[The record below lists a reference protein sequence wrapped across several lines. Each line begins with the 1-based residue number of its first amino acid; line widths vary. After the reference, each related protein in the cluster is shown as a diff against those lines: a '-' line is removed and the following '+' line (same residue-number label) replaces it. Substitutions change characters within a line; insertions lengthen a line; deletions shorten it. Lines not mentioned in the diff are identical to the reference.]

1 MGNKINITSSGTG
14 PISIGNIV
22 QGNRNRVDNM
32 ASSTVIDGALARAQ
46 ADVARLAP
54 VGPHQAEAATKVA
67 EHLQALGTEAKQ
79 PNRSEQKGATILRTI
94 RENFSWAYPVVKDL
108 AHVIW
113 PTLLS
118 LL

>member
-1 MGNKINITSSGTG
+1 MENKINITSSGTG

-22 QGNRNRVDNM
+22 QGDRNRVDNM

-46 ADVARLAP
+46 ADVVRLAP
-54 VGPHQAEAATKVA
+54 VHQAEAATKVA

-79 PNRSEQKGATILRTI
+79 PNRSEEKGATILRTI